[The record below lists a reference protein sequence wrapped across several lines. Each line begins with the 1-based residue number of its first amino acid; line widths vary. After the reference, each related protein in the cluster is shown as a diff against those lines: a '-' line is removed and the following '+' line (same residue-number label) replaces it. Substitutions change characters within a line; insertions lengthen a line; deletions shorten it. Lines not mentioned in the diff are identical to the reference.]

1 MLLICFVTYI
11 CGCTGILGEI
21 NDFANSTR
29 GNTTMGARGG
39 GGARVGDQSP
49 PPPLKKLRK
58 L

>member
-1 MLLICFVTYI
+1 MYVLLICFVTYI
-11 CGCTGILGEI
+11 CACTGILGEI

-29 GNTTMGARGG
+29 GNTTVGAA